1 MLADAQAGTEKTR
14 MVRTEFA
21 MNARELDQGR
31 GGDYWTTPHEMAA
44 RAFQGYVEDKIAE
57 QGGTSRFLNYGPANA
72 SILTPWGFK
81 RPFPSGQERVA
92 INEAFDGFIKTLQTR
107 EDDAGNVPCTS
118 PTPRSTV
125 QSSMTKTSSEI
136 PYPRQIER
144 VEIGHTDLPSL
155 LGTWAPPPPYLS
167 RPAETAPAPTL
178 ATSSASEMLRSAE
191 LERLQ
196 QSGNAAIA
204 FGLKAFPPKAKP
216 TA

>member
-1 MLADAQAGTEKTR
+1 MQRCSQRLKMLADAQAGTEKTR

-107 EDDAGNVPCTS
+107 EDDAGNVALHEPDAPEYS
-118 PTPRSTV
+118 AKPYDQDLFGNPVPAPDRARGDWPHRSAISAGNV
-125 QSSMTKTSSEI
+125 
-136 PYPRQIER
+136 
-144 VEIGHTDLPSL
+144 G
-155 LGTWAPPPPYLS
+155 
-167 RPAETAPAPTL
+167 APATVSVPAGRDSTR
-178 ATSSASEMLRSAE
+178 ADAGYVIGFRNAE
-191 LERLQ
+191 ERR
-196 QSGNAAIA
+196 A
-204 FGLKAFPPKAKP
+204 
-216 TA
+216 